1 MLADYFNNPLMP
13 MSYSG
18 VSEKWY
24 EVARSR
30 EKRLFQRVDVFMY
43 LSMSHDNAF
52 DLLYVAID
60 EVNQHLVKC
69 YHGKFIVK
77 IGNNYLIIRQ
87 GLWRKKF
94 LIIAND
100 DEKNIVA
107 LTNRRKS
114 KVWVLSK
121 KLPYDKNA
129 FENVLKQSKIRVLIL
144 IVLNYFMMKNSIIKT
159 AC

>member
-1 MLADYFNNPLMP
+1 MSADYFNNPLMP

-30 EKRLFQRVDVFMY
+30 EKRLFQKVDVFMY

-60 EVNQHLVKC
+60 EVNQRLIKC
-69 YHGKFIVK
+69 YHGKFVVK
-77 IGNNYLIIRQ
+77 LTNNYLIIRQ
-87 GLWRKKF
+87 GLWRKKY

-100 DEKNIVA
+100 DERSIMA
-107 LTNRRKS
+107 LSNRRKS
-114 KVWVLSK
+114 KLWILSK
-121 KLPYDKNA
+121 KLPYDRIA
-129 FENVLKQSKIRVLIL
+129 FENVLKSVENQGINMDNIELFYDEKV
-144 IVLNYFMMKNSIIKT
+144 NN
-159 AC
+159 